1 MCEYINMSKTMYMKK
16 RLIKLVV
23 TEGNKIL
30 QIVEAKVAPAR
41 NGENYEET
49 FYRVQ
54 FMIDQKLE
62 EGFTCEWSDCGLANA
77 LAMCDVD
84 GVIFKSDAKFTTQD
98 DKQRLKEFK
107 RAVPGSFW
115 RRKPGTYYV
124 DVNDRFNSE

>member
-1 MCEYINMSKTMYMKK
+1 MNETMYMKK

-49 FYRVQ
+49 FYRVH
-54 FMIDQKLE
+54 FMIDQELE
-62 EGFTCEWSDCGLANA
+62 EGFTSEWTDAGLANA
-77 LAMCDVD
+77 LFSCDVD
-84 GVIFKSDAKFTTQD
+84 GVAIKTEIDGKVKT

-107 RAVPGSFW
+107 RSAPGSFW

-124 DVNDRFNSE
+124 DINDRNNYEYIAA